1 MTKTLKNSV
10 LAALTAAAAMSTA
23 MVMTLPAMSQ
33 EAWSAEN
40 FDLEALIEAARQE
53 EPITIYELTGKVV
66 TMAEKF
72 SKLYGVQATG
82 VNMNESTQVDLL
94 IRESQAGNIV
104 GDVSVSASAS
114 GVAAQVLPLGIFES
128 WVPPLAAATIPAN
141 KQDPLVIIED
151 PRLWVYNTEVYD
163 SCPISNIWE
172 LTDEAWNRRV
182 ALQDP
187 VGKPNFTDFFNQLE
201 THHDEAVAKA
211 YFDHYG
217 KELETEERSAT
228 AAWVKAFAQNAPLVT
243 DSDPPVAQAV
253 GAKGQTEPFLG
264 LLTPARFRDAGPD
277 GLQLGL
283 CSGVAPF
290 TGWLTPG
297 YGLVSTTTKSPNL
310 ARLYIHY
317 ITTEEGISDQ
327 TIDGKISGNS
337 AVPINPG
344 EPSGIAA
351 VVGELMQYNSSTAAD
366 DFESRQDWQDLWMIN
381 YSR

>member
-1 MTKTLKNSV
+1 MTETLRRNITQ
-10 LAALTAAAAMSTA
+10 LAAAALVSTA
-23 MVMTLPAMSQ
+23 ALVASPAMAQ
-33 EAWSAEN
+33 DAWDAEN
-40 FDLEALIEAARQE
+40 FDLDALIEAARKEQ
-53 EPITIYELTGKVV
+53 PITIYDLTGKVV
-66 TMAEKF
+66 TIAEEF
-72 SKLYGVQATG
+72 SARYGVKATG
-82 VNMNESTQVDLL
+82 VKMHEATQIDLL

-104 GDVSVSASAS
+104 GDVSISASAS
-114 GVAAQVLPLGIFES
+114 ALAAQVLPLGIVES
-128 WVPPLAAATIPAN
+128 WVPPLAAATIPEN

-172 LTDEAWNRRV
+172 VTEETWNRRV

-211 YFDHYG
+211 YLDRYG
-217 KELETEERSAT
+217 KELVTDERSAT

-243 DSDPPVAQAV
+243 DSDPPVAEAV

-283 CSGVAPF
+283 CGGVAPF
-290 TGWLTPG
+290 SGWLTPG
-297 YGLVSTTTKSPNL
+297 YGVISKATKSPNL

-317 ITTEEGISDQ
+317 MTTEEGISEQ
-327 TIDGKISGNS
+327 TLDGKISGNS
-337 AVPINPG
+337 AVPVNPE
-344 EPSGIAA
+344 EPSNIGS
-351 VVGELMQYNSSTAAD
+351 VLDDLMEYNSSTAAD
-366 DFESRQDWQDLWMIN
+366 DFEARQDWQDLWMIN